1 MNNNTVKLQML
12 KDVRIILW
20 VIVGVS
26 YFFRFWAMI
35 FLAVIGVIAVSV
47 MIVREKILKKR
58 KEAEDE
64 PIPLLLPK
72 AKTETDVL
80 NMAFEVMQRKISEL
94 VAAEY
99 PNAKWVWEAPD
110 AKKKIAEGAP
120 VYIRLNHAGGYRRAE
135 VQYLDLKVTAVIF
148 KTTSETKKDTHTDSE
163 TQNISKS
170 ENFELMAFEWVDENI
185 VSIGNRMNE
194 AIGSSEESL
203 HFDESE
209 LPIKECW
216 EDICSELRRAGI
228 ENVETVFDGIT
239 IKFKQNNAERE

>member
-1 MNNNTVKLQML
+1 MNDNTVKIQML
-12 KDVRIILW
+12 KDVRIVLW

-26 YFFRFWAMI
+26 YLFRFWPMI
-35 FLAVIGVIAVSV
+35 LLALVGVIIVST
-47 MIVREKILKKR
+47 MIGKEKFLKKR
-58 KEAEDE
+58 KEAEEE

-72 AKTETDVL
+72 ANTKTDVL

-110 AKKKIAEGAP
+110 AKKKIAEGTP
-120 VYIRLNHAGGYRRAE
+120 VFIRLNHAGGYRRAE
-135 VQYLDLKVTAVIF
+135 VQYLDLKVTALIF
-148 KTTSETKKDTHTDSE
+148 KTAPEAKTDTHTDSE

-185 VSIGNRMNE
+185 VSIGNKMNE
-194 AIGSSEESL
+194 AIGSSDESL

-228 ENVETVFDGIT
+228 ENVEAVSDGIT